1 MSLPRSQHI
10 AVKAGSVEY
19 LSFGGPDSA
28 ETAVLLHASATGAPM
43 LAGLAERLAK
53 GRRVLVPNLD
63 GYGATKIDCPKCP
76 ATFRHVQTVEQFL
89 HALKID
95 DIHLIGHSMGGL
107 IALRVARRARFRLKS
122 LTLIE
127 PMAFGT
133 LDREADREAIAYDRT
148 MIMDFLEAVEAGR
161 LEEGISS
168 FTERVSHQKWTDLSE
183 RVQGELLGVLPQIVD
198 EAPLVSCDD
207 LSARDLTDI
216 GTATLLLGTQ
226 FGPPPAAPIIQRIA
240 AAVPN
245 ARHEMLSGVG
255 HMAPVSHPT
264 SVADA
269 VSRFYLDLEG

>member
-19 LSFGGPDSA
+19 LSFGGPESA

-76 ATFRHVQTVEQFL
+76 ATFRHVQTVERFL

-95 DIHLIGHSMGGL
+95 DIHLIDHSMGGL

-148 MIMDFLEAVEAGR
+148 MIMDFLDAVEAGR
-161 LEEGISS
+161 LEEGISI

-207 LSARDLTDI
+207 LSARRPHGYRYRDI
-216 GTATLLLGTQ
+216 ASRHPIWAASRRADNPADCSSRPKRTARNAVRCRPLGSCQPSDQRRGRRIPVLLG
-226 FGPPPAAPIIQRIA
+226 P
-240 AAVPN
+240 
-245 ARHEMLSGVG
+245 
-255 HMAPVSHPT
+255 
-264 SVADA
+264 
-269 VSRFYLDLEG
+269 